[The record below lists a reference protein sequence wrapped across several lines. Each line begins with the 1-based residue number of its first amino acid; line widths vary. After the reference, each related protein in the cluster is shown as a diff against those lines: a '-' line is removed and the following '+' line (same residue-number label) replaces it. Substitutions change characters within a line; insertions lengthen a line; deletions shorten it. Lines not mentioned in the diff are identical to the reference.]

1 MKNDKAL
8 KVNIPRKRPFK
19 IKKSILSVL
28 SLYLLQSAH
37 SQILLCRSQRK
48 SYQGRPTLSDEAVTL
63 TKCRKQEKGWTL
75 PQDTESVRTEKG

>member
-19 IKKSILSVL
+19 IKKSLLSVL
-28 SLYLLQSAH
+28 YLYFNQH